1 MSKCGVCDA
10 AVSKYRCPVCRVVR
24 YCSVECYRVHK
35 RDNCKRPTSKDAEKL
50 SPESVLKKRKH
61 SSERGEDVDDEEVKL
76 TDEAYGRIVSDEK
89 FKKYFLDKRFQKV
102 VQDIDSAPNRRIK
115 LQQYIDND
123 IHFRSIVDEMLIL
136 LDFASKNE
144 KGNLVINS

>member
-1 MSKCGVCDA
+1 MSKCGVCEA
-10 AVSKYRCPVCRVVR
+10 AVSKYRCPTCRVVR

-35 RDNCKRPTSKDAEKL
+35 KDNCKKPISNDDEK
-50 SPESVLKKRKH
+50 SASESVLKKRKH
-61 SSERGEDVDDEEVKL
+61 SSTTGEDEGDGEVTL
-76 TDEAYGRIVSDEK
+76 TDEAYGRIVRDEK

-102 VQDIDSAPNRRIK
+102 VHDIDSAPNRRMK

-123 IHFRSIVDEMLIL
+123 VFFRSIVDEMLVL